1 MTAHSDI
8 EALIHRAD
16 AQYRTVEKEKRAEFA
31 GVTAMTGLTILARH
45 IDAIVERLDGSGR
58 TVAPAGVE
66 QDVADLRR
74 AVEDLARKLG
84 KGERDPQ

>member
-1 MTAHSDI
+1 MTAQSDI

-16 AQYRTVEKEKRAEFA
+16 AQYRTVEKEKRADFA

-45 IDAIVERLDGSGR
+45 IDALKERLDGLSR
-58 TVAPAGVE
+58 TGGPDGIG

-74 AVEDLARKLG
+74 AVEDLAHKLG
-84 KGERDPQ
+84 KGESDPR